1 MENTLLKQYKC
12 PLIPLFKKKKHH
24 EILYTWDFD
33 SLIKDAETNR
43 PKE

>member
-1 MENTLLKQYKC
+1 MPLLKKTSWK
-12 PLIPLFKKKKHH
+12 IP
-24 EILYTWDFD
+24 YTWDFD

>member
-1 MENTLLKQYKC
+1 MENTLLKQYQC
-12 PLIPLFKKKKHH
+12 PLIPLLKKTSWK
-24 EILYTWDFD
+24 IPYTWDFD